1 MAVRGHGVVEDE
13 GAAGGGVGWAL
24 LGETPRVEEVGGDD
38 EGGFGE
44 AAGFSDEPGEARR
57 GAEVAEDARVF
68 GRGFL
73 PGGGAVDEVDG
84 GAKWPGAES
93 GDGFQVV
100 LAVDDVGLERAGLWI
115 GDEGDLEIREA
126 VGDGVADGG
135 GEDADLM
142 AAGDEGFGDLG
153 DEQLSAAQTLES
165 VIGHQDFHGR
175 KVSRRRVA
183 RGDTMKSQPGGKLQ

>member
-1 MAVRGHGVVEDE
+1 MGEAPGVKK
-13 GAAGGGVGWAL
+13 
-24 LGETPRVEEVGGDD
+24 VGGDD

-44 AAGFSDEPGEARR
+44 AAGFGYEPGEAWR

-68 GRGFL
+68 GWGFL
-73 PGGGAVDEVDG
+73 PGSGAVDEVDG
-84 GAKWPGAES
+84 GASRPGAEG

-115 GDEGDLEIREA
+115 GDEGDLEIRET
-126 VGDGVADGG
+126 VRDGVADGG

-142 AAGDEGFGDLG
+142 ASGDEGFGDFG
-153 DEQLSAAQTLES
+153 DEQLSAAQTLKS
-165 VIGHQDFHGR
+165 VIGHQDFHLR

>member
-1 MAVRGHGVVEDE
+1 MREAPGVKK
-13 GAAGGGVGWAL
+13 
-24 LGETPRVEEVGGDD
+24 VGGDD

-44 AAGFSDEPGEARR
+44 AAGFGDEPGEAWG
-57 GAEVAEDARVF
+57 GAEVGEDARVF

-84 GAKWPGAES
+84 GAIRPGAEG

-100 LAVDDVGLERAGLWI
+100 LAVDDVGLERAGFWV
-115 GDEGDLEIREA
+115 GDEGDLECGEA

-142 AAGDEGFGDLG
+142 AAGDEGFGDFG
-153 DEQLSAAQTLES
+153 DEQLGAAQTLQS
-165 VIGHQDFHGR
+165 VIGHQDFHVR
-175 KVSRRRVA
+175 KVSRRSVA
-183 RGDTMKSQPGGKLQ
+183 RGDTMNSQPGGKLQ